1 MEAKLDTRRKE
12 PPMDW
17 SKIPDVLAIAA
28 LSCAFF
34 SISRR
39 NRTTQQILWLT
50 GWIMIVIHFLAFVFA
65 RLDGPAGLAG
75 LIVGLDTLIA
85 AGVFFMWA
93 TVPDESGISCRRMA
107 TVTLVS
113 MSLYT
118 AMACLPS
125 VPGWAFD
132 ACAVFVA
139 LGPLAVAIRYLRY
152 QHHLRWLTVGLQF
165 ALGAELLVL
174 RRQMDGNTDL
184 CVDAI
189 LFSVYLGCC
198 LYFWYTHRTGTTG
211 ASITIFGF
219 LAWSLVFVVAPLQQ
233 HFFPAAKLENEVW
246 NLPKYVVAIGM
257 LLLLLEKQIERSQ
270 YLALHDD
277 LTALANRRLFQ
288 DRLLSAMERAKR
300 CGTSVALL
308 QVDLDRFK
316 EVNDTFGHHVG
327 DLLLQHVGL
336 LLTRRVRRSDTV
348 ARTGGDEFSIILE
361 EPSRREDAEMVAEA
375 VIKFLSEPVELAGKT
390 VKIGASIGIAVY
402 PEDAENTDSLCV
414 EADVRMYQAKQ
425 DRRGNARSQF
435 DRVGNAIEPR
445 GIESKDFKPRSMVS

>member
-1 MEAKLDTRRKE
+1 
-12 PPMDW
+12 MDW
-17 SKIPDVLAIAA
+17 TKIPDILAIAA

-39 NRTTQQILWLT
+39 NRTPQQILWLI
-50 GWIMIVIHFLAFVFA
+50 GWIMIVIHFLAFLFA
-65 RLDGPAGLAG
+65 SLDGPAGLAG
-75 LIVGLDTLIA
+75 LMIGLDSLIA

-118 AMACLPS
+118 SMATLPT

-132 ACAVFVA
+132 ACALFIA
-139 LGPLAVAIRYLRY
+139 LGPLAVAITYLRY
-152 QHHLRWLTVGLQF
+152 RQHLLRWLTVGLQL

-198 LYFWYTHRTGTTG
+198 LYFWHTHHTRTTG
-211 ASITIFGF
+211 AIITIFGF

-233 HFFPAAKLENEVW
+233 HFFPALKPENEVW

-277 LTALANRRLFQ
+277 LTSLANRRLFQ

-300 CGTSVALL
+300 SGSSVALL

-336 LLTRRVRRSDTV
+336 ILDRRVRRSDTV

-361 EPSRREDAEMVAEA
+361 EPSRREDAEMVAES
-375 VIKFLSEPVELAGKT
+375 VVRFLSEPVELAGKT

-402 PEDAENTDSLCV
+402 PEDAQSTDSLCV
-414 EADVRMYQAKQ
+414 EADLRMYQAKQ
-425 DRRGNARSQF
+425 DRRGKARNQF
-435 DRVGNAIEPR
+435 ERIGNAIEPR
-445 GIESKDFKPRSMVS
+445 NIESKDLEPRSMVG

>member
-1 MEAKLDTRRKE
+1 
-12 PPMDW
+12 MDW
-17 SKIPDVLAIAA
+17 SKIPDVLAIAS
-28 LSCAFF
+28 LSCAFY

-39 NRTTQQILWLT
+39 NRTPQQILWLT
-50 GWIMIVIHFLAFVFA
+50 GWIMIVIHFLAFIFA
-65 RLDGPAGLAG
+65 SLDGPAGLAG
-75 LIVGLDTLIA
+75 LMIGLDSLIA

-118 AMACLPS
+118 SMACLPG

-132 ACAVFVA
+132 ACALFIA
-139 LGPLAVAIRYLRY
+139 LGPLAVAITYIRYR
-152 QHHLRWLTVGLQF
+152 QHLLRWLTVGLQF
-165 ALGAELLVL
+165 ALGGELLLL
-174 RRQMDGNTDL
+174 RRRMDGNTDL

-198 LYFWYTHRTGTTG
+198 LYFWHTHRTRTTG
-211 ASITIFGF
+211 AIITIFGF

-233 HFFPAAKLENEVW
+233 HFFPALKVENEVW

-277 LTALANRRLFQ
+277 LTSLANRRLFQ
-288 DRLLSAMERAKR
+288 DRLLSAMERAR
-300 CGTSVALL
+300 RSGTSVALL

-336 LLTRRVRRSDTV
+336 LLDRRVRRSDTV

-361 EPSRREDAEMVAEA
+361 EPSRREDAEMVAES
-375 VIKFLSEPVELAGKT
+375 VIASLLEPVELAGKT

-402 PEDAENTDSLCV
+402 PEDAQTTDSLCV
-414 EADVRMYQAKQ
+414 EADMRMYRAKQ
-425 DRRGNARSQF
+425 DRRGKARSHF
-435 DRVGNAIEPR
+435 ERAGNVIE
-445 GIESKDFKPRSMVS
+445 PRSMVS

>member
-1 MEAKLDTRRKE
+1 
-12 PPMDW
+12 MDW
-17 SKIPDVLAIAA
+17 SKIPDVLAIAS

-39 NRTTQQILWLT
+39 NRTPQQILWLT
-50 GWIMIVIHFLAFVFA
+50 GWIMIVIHFLAFMFA
-65 RLDGPAGLAG
+65 SLNGPAGLAG
-75 LIVGLDTLIA
+75 LILGLDTLIA

-118 AMACLPS
+118 SLACLPGI
-125 VPGWAFD
+125 PGWAFD
-132 ACAVFVA
+132 ACAVFIA
-139 LGPLAVAIRYLRY
+139 LGPLAVAITYIRYR
-152 QHHLRWLTVGLQF
+152 QHLLRWLTVGLQF

-174 RRQMDGNTDL
+174 RRQMNGNTDF
-184 CVDAI
+184 CIDAI

-198 LYFWYTHRTGTTG
+198 LYFWYTHHTGTTG
-211 ASITIFGF
+211 AIITIFGF

-233 HFFPAAKLENEVW
+233 QFLPALKLENEVW

-257 LLLLLEKQIERSQ
+257 LLLLLENQIERSQ

-277 LTALANRRLFQ
+277 LTSLANRRLFQ
-288 DRLLSAMERAKR
+288 DRLLSAMERAR
-300 CGTSVALL
+300 RSGTSVALL

-336 LLTRRVRRSDTV
+336 LLNRRVRRSDTV

-361 EPSRREDAEMVAEA
+361 EPSRRDDAEMVANA
-375 VIKFLSEPVELAGKT
+375 VAKFLAEPVELAGRT
-390 VKIGASIGIAVY
+390 VKIGASIGIAVF
-402 PEDAENTDSLCV
+402 PEDAQNTDGLCV

-425 DRRGNARSQF
+425 DHRGKARSHF
-435 DRVGNAIEPR
+435 ERSGNAIEAKSA
-445 GIESKDFKPRSMVS
+445 ESKGLEPRSMVS